1 MILKRKNI
9 IIQTKIEKIKLE
21 NINEKKLEK
30 KLI

>member
-9 IIQTKIEKIKLE
+9 IIKTKIEKIKLE